1 MSELAMRLKDL
12 QEAGVYQLNCSLS
25 ELRAVAQQ
33 AGFTL
38 FDVDLS
44 VAHSKSEW
52 LAAVADTLHAPTFFG
67 NNWDAL
73 ADALG
78 DLSWHSAAGYV
89 LVLRNAG
96 ADWSLRADEQAIAA
110 EILHQ
115 TVDFWRTQGKA
126 FWIFCC

>member
-1 MSELAMRLKDL
+1 MSEWLMRLQDL
-12 QEAGVYQLNCSLS
+12 QEAGMYQLNCPLN

-33 AGFTL
+33 AELAL

-52 LAAVADTLHAPTFFG
+52 LAAVAHELHAPSFFG

-78 DLSWHSAAGYV
+78 DLSWHPAAGYV
-89 LVLRNAG
+89 LVLRNGG
-96 ADWSLRADEQAIAA
+96 ADLSLSENEQAIAT
-110 EILHQ
+110 EILAQ
-115 TVDFWRTQGKA
+115 TVDFWRAQGKV
-126 FWIFCC
+126 FWVFFC